1 MKIMAKLA
9 ERGNEFDLFLNGS
22 SIYDYNRYVEQTD
35 DESAKV
41 DGKIMRKIQAD
52 LFNLNGAVI
61 LEKNDKIINGIK
73 NTIKRLVKQKVTK
86 MELQNLVCSP

>member
-1 MKIMAKLA
+1 MKITTNLA

-61 LEKNDKIINGIK
+61 LEKLINQSTASK
-73 NTIKRLVKQKVTK
+73 TRLKDWSSRRLPRWTYKT
-86 MELQNLVCSP
+86 